1 MKWKSLLMPKGI
13 KIENPDN
20 IPNYGRVIVEPL
32 ERGWGLTIGNC
43 LRRILLS
50 SLQGAAV
57 TSVKIDGVLHEY
69 TAIEGVAEDV
79 TDVILNIKKIRLKLI
94 SDEDTVLKLDVSGE
108 GEVKASDIEKNPDV
122 EILNPDLHIATINAD
137 AKLKIEMHVSDG
149 RGYVAAEQNKREE
162 AEVGVIPIDAL
173 FSPIQKVNFVVENT
187 RVGQR
192 TDLDKLVIDMWTDG
206 SLTVEDSVS
215 YAAKLF
221 YDHLSLF
228 ITFEGDLEPIEEE
241 VTDEKTDKMRQLL
254 KMRVDEL
261 ELSVRSN
268 NCLRAANIHTVADL
282 VRNQESDMLKY
293 KNFGRKSL
301 IELNQVL
308 ANLGFSFGMDVDK
321 ILGSEKELQ
330 PAQ

>member
-20 IPNYGRVIVEPL
+20 IPNFGRVIVEPL
-32 ERGWGLTIGNC
+32 ERGWGLTVGNS

-57 TSVKIDGVLHEY
+57 TSVKIDNVMHEY
-69 TAIEGVAEDV
+69 STLEGVAEDI
-79 TDVILNIKKIRLKLI
+79 TDVILNIKKIRLQLL

-108 GEVKASDIEKNPDV
+108 GKVKASDIEKNPDV
-122 EILNPDLHIATINAD
+122 EILNPNWHIATINPD
-137 AKLKIEMHVSDG
+137 AKLKIEMHVTDG
-149 RGYVAAEQNKREE
+149 RGYVAAEQNKRDE
-162 AEVGVIPIDAL
+162 ADVGILPIDAL

-192 TDLDKLVIDMWTDG
+192 TDLDKLVMDIWTDG
-206 SLTVEDSVS
+206 SLSVEDSIS
-215 YAAKLF
+215 YAAKLL

-228 ITFEGDLEPIEEE
+228 ITFEGELEPIEEE
-241 VTDEKTDKMRQLL
+241 ITDEKTDKMRQLL

-268 NCLRAANIHTVADL
+268 NCLRAANINTVADL
-282 VRNQESDMLKY
+282 VKNQESDMLKY

-308 ANLGFSFGMDVDK
+308 ANLGFSFGMDVDT
-321 ILGSEKELQ
+321 ILGSEKEL
-330 PAQ
+330 A

>member
-20 IPNYGRVIVEPL
+20 IPNYGRLIVEPL
-32 ERGWGLTIGNC
+32 QRGWGHTIGNS
-43 LRRILLS
+43 LRRVLLS

-57 TSVKIDGVLHEY
+57 VSIKIDGIFHEY
-69 TAIEGVAEDV
+69 SVIEGVVEDM
-79 TDVILNIKKIRLKLI
+79 TDILLNIKQLRVKLLGE
-94 SDEDTVLKLDVSGE
+94 SDTTIYLDVSGE
-108 GEVKASDIEKNPDV
+108 GVVKASDIEKNPDV

-137 AKLKIEMHVSDG
+137 AKLKITMRVSEG
-149 RGYVAAEQNKREE
+149 WGYVSAEQNKREDDE
-162 AEVGVIPIDAL
+162 IGVIPIDAL
-173 FSPIQKVNFVVENT
+173 FSPVQKVNYIVENT

-192 TDLDKLVIDMWTDG
+192 TDLDKIIMDITTDG
-206 SLTVEDSVS
+206 SITVEDSLA
-215 YAAKLF
+215 YAAKLI
-221 YDHLSLF
+221 YDHLSVF
-228 ITFEGDLEPIEEE
+228 INFEGELQPVEEII
-241 VTDEKTDKMRQLL
+241 TDEKTEKLRQML

-268 NCLRAANIHTVADL
+268 NCLRAANIHTLADL

-308 ANLGFSFGMDVDK
+308 SNLGLSFGMEVDK
-321 ILGSEKELQ
+321 ILGQEQLAS
-330 PAQ
+330 

>member
-13 KIENPDN
+13 KIENPDDL
-20 IPNYGRVIVEPL
+20 PNYGRVIVEPL
-32 ERGWGLTIGNC
+32 ERGWGLTVGNP

-57 TSVKIDGVLHEY
+57 TSVKINGILHEY
-69 TAIEGVAEDV
+69 STVEGVVEDM
-79 TDVILNIKKIRLKLI
+79 TDVILNIKKLRLKLI

-108 GEVKASDIEKNPDV
+108 GEVKAADIEKNPDV
-122 EILNPDLHIATINAD
+122 EILNPDQHIATINED

-149 RGYVAAEQNKREE
+149 QGYVPAEQNKRED
-162 AEVGVIPIDAL
+162 AEIEVIPIDAI
-173 FSPIQKVNFVVENT
+173 FSPVRKVNYVVENT

-192 TDLDKLVIDMWTDG
+192 TDLDKLIMDVWTDG
-206 SLTVEDSVS
+206 SLTVEDAVG
-215 YAAKLF
+215 YASKMLF
-221 YDHLSLF
+221 DHLNIF
-228 ITFEGDLEPIEEE
+228 INIEGDLEPIEEE
-241 VTDEKTDKMRQLL
+241 VPDEKTDKMRTLL

-321 ILGSEKELQ
+321 ILGEEQ
-330 PAQ
+330 EV

>member
-13 KIENPDN
+13 KIENPEN
-20 IPNYGRVIVEPL
+20 IPNFGRVIVEPL
-32 ERGWGLTIGNC
+32 ERGWGLTVGNS

-57 TSVKIDGVLHEY
+57 TSVKIDRVLHEY
-69 TAIEGVAEDV
+69 STLEGVAEDI
-79 TDVILNIKKIRLKLI
+79 TDVILNIKKIRLKLL
-94 SDEDTVLKLDVSGE
+94 SDEDTTLILDVSGE
-108 GEVKASDIEKNPDV
+108 GIVKASDIEKNPNV
-122 EILNPDLHIATINAD
+122 EILNPDRHIATINSD
-137 AKLKIEMHVSDG
+137 AKLKIEMHVTDG
-149 RGYVAAEQNKREE
+149 RGYVAAEQNKKDD
-162 AEVGVIPIDAL
+162 AEIGILPIDAL
-173 FSPIQKVNFVVENT
+173 FSPVQKVNFVVENT

-206 SLTVEDSVS
+206 SLSVEESIS
-215 YAAKLF
+215 YAAKLL

-228 ITFEGDLEPIEEE
+228 ISFEGELEPLEE
-241 VTDEKTDKMRQLL
+241 VITDEKTDKMRQLL

-268 NCLRAANIHTVADL
+268 NCLRAANIHSVADL

-308 ANLGFSFGMDVDK
+308 ANLGFSFGMNVDK
-321 ILGSEKELQ
+321 ILGSEKELT
-330 PAQ
+330 PA